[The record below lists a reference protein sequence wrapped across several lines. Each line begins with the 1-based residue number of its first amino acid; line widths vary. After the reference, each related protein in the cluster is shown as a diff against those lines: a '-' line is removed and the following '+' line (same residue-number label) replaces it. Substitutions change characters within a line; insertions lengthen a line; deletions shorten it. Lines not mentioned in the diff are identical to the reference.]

1 MDGCSQMVFCT
12 HLSDASDRARE
23 RMGERERELEREK
36 EKGKEVFNDCIVS
49 TLQPRKRLALFKC
62 SSACSASSTL
72 CAFPV

>member
-1 MDGCSQMVFCT
+1 MDAARWCFVLICQTLVT
-12 HLSDASDRARE
+12 ERARE
-23 RMGERERELEREK
+23 DGGEGELEREREKNE
-36 EKGKEVFNDCIVS
+36 KEVFNDCIVS